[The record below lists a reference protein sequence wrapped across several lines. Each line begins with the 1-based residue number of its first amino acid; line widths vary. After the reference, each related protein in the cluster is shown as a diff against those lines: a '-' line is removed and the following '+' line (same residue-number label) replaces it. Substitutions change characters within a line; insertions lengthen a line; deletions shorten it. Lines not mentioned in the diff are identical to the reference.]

1 MNVSGIRLIFLDV
14 DGVLCCNKHGHL
26 EADKLKRLAGIVQRT
41 NSKVVLSTDWRR
53 HPELKQRLMQ
63 VLATHDCQVIGATLK
78 GPALEPVRPREIT
91 AWLDGYETERH
102 LHASPAVSSWVAVD
116 DRPLLREDGG
126 EALTGHFVQTIFQFG
141 LDDIAAERMTAI
153 LLEDEKSMAKNT
165 PPSTLTAC
173 TNTNVT
179 PMAALWLSGGA
190 AAPAPSPHA
199 PLGVQ
204 VQWIH
209 VSPPAAHVTA
219 DEERRER
226 IGRHLR
232 SPTSPSKPVEPA
244 QHVPP
249 SPVPTVT
256 PTLSCVSPSPYG
268 PSPTAPR
275 STPSSPPSP
284 SFQGGRWVQGKSST
298 DCGSASGAAA
308 PKSLTC
314 NDIGQLSG
322 YSPASG
328 SAAPS
333 VTSPGCG
340 QSCCH
345 AAPMYQHVPPK
356 QAERSRQT
364 RSALSRSSPPSIT
377 ALRQVA
383 TMQSTMPPFASM
395 MPHGLAF
402 SHQGFATSQQAHPH
416 GAPTSPT
423 TALAGAPAKLPTAA
437 PDGAQ
442 RGARWVPTTALAG
455 APTELPTAAPDG
467 AQRGARPPDLSV
479 QVAKFVL
486 SSDDVT
492 SAGTARV
499 PAWRAKTA
507 PRTAPMS
514 SPSKGASQSLLSH
527 MARAREAARFQAARA
542 VEEGDGIRPPRGAHG
557 GALDG
562 GGRSPSVRP
571 SIQAPAWSATSIQ
584 VPPTAGVL
592 NQVLASMSPSFS
604 DELFP
609 TRAPARHPGHKPGHA
624 TRVPPACSPNQAA
637 VADQMAWS
645 TAPPGG
651 LRRLE
656 NGPRPY
662 SSESAR
668 LVALANAQQHTR
680 RHVY

>member
-1 MNVSGIRLIFLDV
+1 MRRELGLAQTAFLQPRGDTDACEVCQKDGVKNNRCLLLSQAVANVSLTLDMAGVHVSGIRLIFLDV

-153 LLEDEKSMAKNT
+153 LLEDEKSTAKNT
-165 PPSTLTAC
+165 PPSTLAAC

-190 AAPAPSPHA
+190 AAPAPSPHT

-219 DEERRER
+219 TGMNTVESALADEERRER

-232 SPTSPSKPVEPA
+232 TPTSPSKPVEPA

-249 SPVPTVT
+249 SPVSTVT

-268 PSPTAPR
+268 PSPTATR
-275 STPSSPPSP
+275 SKPSSPPPP

-298 DCGSASGAAA
+298 DYGSASGAAA

-322 YSPASG
+322 YSPAPG

-364 RSALSRSSPPSIT
+364 RGALSRSSPPSIT

-395 MPHGLAF
+395 MQHGLAF
-402 SHQGFATSQQAHPH
+402 SHQSSVIRASQPRSRRTRMAHPRCPRQRSRAH
-416 GAPTSPT
+416 RRSCRRPHPM
-423 TALAGAPAKLPTAA
+423 ALNAA
-437 PDGAQ
+437 LG
-442 RGARWVPTTALAG
+442 RLISRC
-455 APTELPTAAPDG
+455 
-467 AQRGARPPDLSV
+467 
-479 QVAKFVL
+479 
-486 SSDDVT
+486 
-492 SAGTARV
+492 
-499 PAWRAKTA
+499 
-507 PRTAPMS
+507 
-514 SPSKGASQSLLSH
+514 
-527 MARAREAARFQAARA
+527 
-542 VEEGDGIRPPRGAHG
+542 
-557 GALDG
+557 
-562 GGRSPSVRP
+562 RSPSLCSRR
-571 SIQAPAWSATSIQ
+571 T
-584 VPPTAGVL
+584 
-592 NQVLASMSPSFS
+592 MSP
-604 DELFP
+604 
-609 TRAPARHPGHKPGHA
+609 
-624 TRVPPACSPNQAA
+624 VP
-637 VADQMAWS
+637 
-645 TAPPGG
+645 
-651 LRRLE
+651 
-656 NGPRPY
+656 
-662 SSESAR
+662 AR
-668 LVALANAQQHTR
+668 LVYRHGEQR
-680 RHVY
+680 RRPGRRP